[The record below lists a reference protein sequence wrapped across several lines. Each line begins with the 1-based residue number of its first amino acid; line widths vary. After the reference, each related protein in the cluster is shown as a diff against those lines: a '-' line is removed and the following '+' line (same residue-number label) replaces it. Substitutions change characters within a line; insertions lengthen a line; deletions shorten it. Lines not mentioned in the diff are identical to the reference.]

1 MPKEIPSFRVPVNTS
16 NKRIVLE
23 GNMFKYQTAN
33 GLFLSSNNFDG
44 TEQYFDLYSTTKS
57 VSANNPAFSAYPVD
71 AFKVYTNN
79 TLMFVLSAFSTP
91 QKLDIIY
98 ANPAGYRLASS
109 GKRFSYIEI
118 IAESAPL
125 NNQVVLLATLHSS
138 S

>member
-1 MPKEIPSFRVPVNTS
+1 MPKEVPSFRVPINTS

-33 GLFLSSNNFDG
+33 GLYLSSNNFNG
-44 TEQYFDLYSTTKS
+44 TQQRFDLYSTTRS
-57 VSANNPAFSAYPVD
+57 VSAANPAFSAYPVD
-71 AFKVYTNN
+71 YFKVYTNN
-79 TLMFVLSAFSTP
+79 TLMFTLSSFSTP

-118 IAESAPL
+118 VSTLTPP
-125 NNQVVLLATLHSS
+125 NNQIVLLATLHNPS
-138 S
+138 